1 MPRVTKRSL
10 DLQAQVASALA
21 AGPAIA
27 TPFPAGNTLG
37 DQLRIV
43 ARLISVSQE
52 LGAKR
57 QVFFVSLGGFDN
69 HDSILT
75 THPTLMT
82 RLGAAMKRLLRRDR
96 RARRR
101 RQGHRLHRVGFRPH
115 AHLERQRLGPWLGLD
130 PFRHGRR
137 RPRPR
142 FLRDRRR
149 RSRTTAPTM
158 SARAGCCRR
167 SRSINMR
174 ATLASWFG
182 VSAGNLPT
190 VLPNI
195 NNYNP
200 STWNLGFV

>member
-1 MPRVTKRSL
+1 MPRSPSARSTSRPR
-10 DLQAQVASALA
+10 SAA
-21 AGPAIA
+21 RSPPDPAIA
-27 TPFPAGNTLG
+27 TPFPAGNTLA

-75 THPTLMT
+75 THPMLMT
-82 RLGAAMKRLLRRDR
+82 RLGAAM
-96 RARRR
+96 RAFYDATVEL
-101 RQGHRLHRVGFRPH
+101 GVADKVTSLHRVGFRPH
-115 AHLERQRLGPWLGLD
+115 PDLQRQRLGPWLGLD

-142 FLRDRRR
+142 ISTARRR
-149 RSRTTAPTM
+149 PSPITAPTT
-158 SARAGCCRR
+158 SARAACCRR
-167 SRSINMR
+167 LGVDQYA

-182 VSAGNLPT
+182 VADGSLPT

-195 NNYNP
+195 TNYNP